1 MLQALNLGK
10 TKLDKCY
17 TILFL
22 EVSVYRRAAPE
33 LG

>member
-10 TKLDKCY
+10 TKLGKSY

-22 EVSVYRRAAPE
+22 EVLVCRKAAPE